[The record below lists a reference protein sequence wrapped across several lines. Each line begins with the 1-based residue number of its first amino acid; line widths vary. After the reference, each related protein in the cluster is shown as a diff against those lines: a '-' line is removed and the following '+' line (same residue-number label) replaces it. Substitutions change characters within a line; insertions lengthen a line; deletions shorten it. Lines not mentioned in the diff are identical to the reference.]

1 MTLYHCG
8 YKSNELACIK
18 EQLKSVNLQLTL
30 SALILRSSVK
40 SLKVRNDS

>member
-18 EQLKSVNLQLTL
+18 EQLKSAEPAIDFERTHIAFQRKISQ
-30 SALILRSSVK
+30 SAE
-40 SLKVRNDS
+40 